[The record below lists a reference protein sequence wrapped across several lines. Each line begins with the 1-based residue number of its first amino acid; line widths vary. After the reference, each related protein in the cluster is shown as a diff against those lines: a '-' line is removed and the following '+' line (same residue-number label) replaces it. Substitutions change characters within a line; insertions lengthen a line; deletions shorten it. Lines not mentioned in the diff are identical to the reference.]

1 MRPDA
6 SLGQAPAVGRPHDGL
21 LIVLVVGFAL
31 RAALSFAD
39 AWSLYRQ
46 GVRFIP
52 ISEGATVGGA
62 PFWPLLWG
70 TLSLVAAVLLWRRQ
84 ALGWV
89 LGAATCLAYLVA
101 GIGDATL
108 FEVDCSV
115 SLGAWA
121 LFLVDLAMPA
131 IALALLFSVRPWF
144 LAVARPIRA
153 PRRRRA
159 EPVEARVKS

>member
-1 MRPDA
+1 MSRPDA
-6 SLGQAPAVGRPHDGL
+6 SLGPAPAAGRPHDGL
-21 LIVLVVGFAL
+21 LIILVLAFAL
-31 RAALSFAD
+31 RALFSFAD

-62 PFWPLLWG
+62 PFWSFLWG
-70 TLSLVAAVLLWRRQ
+70 TLSLAAALLLWRRQ

-89 LGAATCLAYLVA
+89 LAVAACVAYLVA
-101 GIGDATL
+101 GIGDAAL
-108 FEVDCSV
+108 FEMGGSV

-121 LFLVDLAMPA
+121 LFLVDLAGPA

-144 LAVARPIRA
+144 LSVAQPFHA
-153 PRRRRA
+153 PRRRRSKGL
-159 EPVEARVKS
+159 EAP